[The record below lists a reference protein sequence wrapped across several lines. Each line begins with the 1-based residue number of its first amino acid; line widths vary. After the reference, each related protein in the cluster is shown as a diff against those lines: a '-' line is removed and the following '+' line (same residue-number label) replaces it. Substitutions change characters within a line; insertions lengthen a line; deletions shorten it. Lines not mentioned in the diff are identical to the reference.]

1 MEISISEA
9 ARTLKISRNTIK
21 KRISDGELSKAS
33 SGKIETSELFRVFGS
48 SPRPPARLADRP
60 SIIPQVDQQTKQIQ
74 DHPLYQAQLDK
85 VRMLEESLRQAQERI
100 EEAKDREQWHKEKID
115 TLLDTV
121 KLLEAPRQPE
131 PPAPP
136 TQKERLKGFIERVL
150 GG

>member
-1 MEISISEA
+1 
-9 ARTLKISRNTIK
+9 
-21 KRISDGELSKAS
+21 
-33 SGKIETSELFRVFGS
+33 
-48 SPRPPARLADRP
+48 
-60 SIIPQVDQQTKQIQ
+60 
-74 DHPLYQAQLDK
+74 
-85 VRMLEESLRQAQERI
+85 MLEESLRQAQERI

>member
-21 KRISDGELSKAS
+21 KRIAEGELSKTS

-48 SPRPPARLADRP
+48 SPRPPARPTERSPLTTVLDH
-60 SIIPQVDQQTKQIQ
+60 QDQGIKE
-74 DHPLYQAQLDK
+74 HPLYQAQLDK

-100 EEAKDREQWHKEKID
+100 DEAKDREQWHKEKID

-121 KLLEAPRQPE
+121 KLLEAPRQPA
-131 PPAPP
+131 PPTQP

-150 GG
+150 GR